1 MTVVNLSTQLTLKRF
16 TSNPANSPLI
26 GLTNSIWLTRMKTT
40 TQDKFSP
47 DPGSASLSTPSFRHT
62 MSSLAPEQWCLKF
75 FYNVVFIAPN
85 RGSKSKEK
93 SKCAIYSRHKFRIFS
108 HSLLEI
114 SRKFPEK
121 MRKLYACFVHRKKI
135 ALGIDQQEIINTLKK
150 YLILDD
156 NDINQRFPHNKK
168 FLTIFFC
175 CRWTS
180 SFARNIFAHNFCWS
194 KTQVLQGNAHTSRKQ
209 RTFRSEA

>member
-1 MTVVNLSTQLTLKRF
+1 
-16 TSNPANSPLI
+16 
-26 GLTNSIWLTRMKTT
+26 
-40 TQDKFSP
+40 
-47 DPGSASLSTPSFRHT
+47 

-168 FLTIFFC
+168 FLTIFFVADELLVLRGIYLRRIFVEAKLKF
-175 CRWTS
+175 CREMRKS
-180 SFARNIFAHNFCWS
+180 SALSGQRR
-194 KTQVLQGNAHTSRKQ
+194 TQGGLWGLT
-209 RTFRSEA
+209 